1 MSHNALLSGSVE
13 SIQAFP
19 VHVRRLMMLG
29 VIGIEAG
36 GKVPGA
42 PARKT
47 LILGRLGGGLSFG
60 RRPAQSRMS
69 IFEHMKDCAMVM
81 ALVCP
86 YC

>member
-1 MSHNALLSGSVE
+1 MSHNALLLGSVE

-29 VIGIEAG
+29 VIGIEAR

-47 LILGRLGGGLSFG
+47 LILGRWAHWCHSYGIGL
-60 RRPAQSRMS
+60 QSRMS
-69 IFEHMKDCAMVM
+69 IFEHMKDCAMVR

>member
-47 LILGRLGGGLSFG
+47 LILGRLGGGPFFRASP
-60 RRPAQSRMS
+60 RP
-69 IFEHMKDCAMVM
+69 
-81 ALVCP
+81 LVP
-86 YC
+86 LLWDWPPITDVNF